1 MNNKQCNVEDYITA
15 CQYINIDSTM
25 ISLNVKILLQ
35 NIWLLQNFQ
44 LTCNNMPSHH
54 AVVVEMSNVD
64 FSQIEPCLTEGT
76 MLALKAFGFSRMTPV
91 QAATIP
97 LFLTNK
103 VRYEYY
109 DNNRSFFLLKSMRL

>member
-1 MNNKQCNVEDYITA
+1 
-15 CQYINIDSTM
+15 
-25 ISLNVKILLQ
+25 
-35 NIWLLQNFQ
+35 
-44 LTCNNMPSHH
+44 
-54 AVVVEMSNVD
+54 MSNVD

-76 MLALKAFGFSRMTPV
+76 LLALKSFGFTRMTPV

-109 DNNRSFFLLKSMRL
+109 DTRGFCSELDTHETVTTFARRLYLYLL